1 MYKKMVELLKTEIY
15 SIPSIL
21 VKYYRE
27 LDLSEKELIFILYI
41 INGNYEFNIN
51 KITEELPF
59 DNMEVMTLIGDLTEK
74 NAISLTIENKKELF
88 SVDELY
94 NKLCLLVMDN
104 SEKKSDIYSLIERE
118 FGRTLSAFEYEL
130 AKGWLENGYEEEMIK
145 EALKEAVYNQAL
157 NIQYIDTTLYNWE
170 KKGYKKASDIT
181 NEPKKVEIKETFD
194 YDWLSDDE

>member
-1 MYKKMVELLKTEIY
+1 MYKKMVELLKNETY
-15 SIPSIL
+15 TIPSIL

-27 LDLSEKELIFILYI
+27 LELSEKELIFILYI

-59 DNMEVMTLIGDLTEK
+59 DNMEVMTIIGDLTEK
-74 NAISLTIENKKELF
+74 NALSLTIENKKELF
-88 SVDELY
+88 SIDELY
-94 NKLCLLVMDN
+94 NKLCLLFMDN
-104 SEKKSDIYSLIERE
+104 NEKSSDIYSLIERE

-130 AKGWLENGYEEEMIK
+130 AKAWLENGYEEEMIK

-170 KKGYKKASDIT
+170 KKGYKKASDIA